1 MEAQLTPSRTAGLL
15 FSPGEIVGTPAALA
29 VLRQYNLHPIRL
41 LARHLHGDWGEVSP
55 EDAAANRDA
64 VANEGR
70 ILSCYVLPTAE
81 RLWVI
86 TECDRSVTT
95 IMLPGEH

>member
-1 MEAQLTPSRTAGLL
+1 MEAQLKPARTPGPL

-29 VLRQYNLHPIRL
+29 VLRQHNLHPIRL
-41 LARHLHGDWGEVSP
+41 LARHLHGDWGEVSAD
-55 EDAAANRDA
+55 DANANGDA
-64 VANEGR
+64 LANEGR
-70 ILSCYVLPTAE
+70 ILSCYVMPAGE

-95 IMLPGEH
+95 ILLPGER